1 MVVAQPCATRTDS
14 DALTMNTRE
23 YATRFIA
30 ALLAMFMI
38 FGLVLIAYEIWVGE
52 AAGWHEWALL
62 IQGVVFAW
70 ILAGFAFGFP
80 GPRAGLRSLWQRI
93 RIK

>member
-14 DALTMNTRE
+14 DALTMNARE

-38 FGLVLIAYEIWVGE
+38 SGLVLIAYEIWAGQ

-62 IQGVVFAW
+62 IRCVVFAW
-70 ILAGFAFGFP
+70 IFAAFAFDFP
-80 GPRAGLRSLWQRI
+80 GPRTGVRSL
-93 RIK
+93 

>member
-1 MVVAQPCATRTDS
+1 MSA
-14 DALTMNTRE
+14 RE
-23 YATRFIA
+23 YTTRFIA

-52 AAGWHEWALL
+52 AAGWHEWAIL

-70 ILAGFAFGFP
+70 IFAGFAFDFA
-80 GPRAGLRSLWQRI
+80 GPRVFLRSLWQRI
-93 RIK
+93 RSAVGYIFRRRGKE